1 MGIKS
6 NQFKILAIRPHINCN
21 KKYSKVLEN
30 GKLYRLYDDYDFQDY
45 NEKSIG
51 LESDVIH
58 CINKNTVPQD
68 LYTID
73 GLEVNISAIV
83 GKNGSGKSTLVEL
96 LLYSI
101 YILGTHTSD
110 AKGEKM
116 LFQHDLQLNDLL
128 EEKRDDLKSLY
139 QEKEEVLKLYQDP
152 KKNINIVTHKID
164 KLLNLITKVGNLHSD
179 LHSLEEHQT
188 AAKIEH
194 EQIISGMSCSIFFE
208 LSGEF
213 WEFNTA
219 VFLDANKGDEKVHG
233 GNIKLLR
240 REDFQHSNMI
250 TSFFYS
256 IVLNYSHHALNSKH
270 LGYWINTLFHKN
282 DGYRTPAVINPMRE
296 EGNFDINKE
305 NLLSKYRLLANI
317 AAEALLTGKQKIAV
331 TEKQYI
337 HKIRFRFIPSDD
349 DSIDIGIP
357 GSFDKTKN
365 FIASGPMNEIAL
377 IEELIRVYFQENL
390 ENIVKQDDV
399 TPYATSFV
407 NYLSRKVPKIFR
419 NYPEYEPKDK
429 FQTLIDLLKKA
440 LPIIREDKSHV
451 TFKVSRVM
459 YFLKKNL
466 EAESCIKWNMENP
479 YVDFT
484 VAELLK
490 WMDIDSADNLH
501 LIFERMPPSK
511 FDVEFILD
519 NSKTPIA
526 YSQKEE
532 EQLPKFTDLS
542 SGEQQKLYIIS
553 AVMYHLNNI
562 YSVHKSSDKV
572 ERMKYRFV
580 NIIFD
585 EIELYFHPDQQRN
598 FVKDL
603 RSAIN
608 RLGHITS
615 NENSTILAL
624 NIIFSTHS
632 PFILSDIP
640 SQNILRLLYKPSQ
653 GTSQPEPETQQTF
666 AANIHQLLATNFF
679 FDNQRLIGEFAYEFI
694 ESIITSIN
702 NYKKRQTSITTDE
715 YKALIAE
722 IEIIG
727 EPFFRQ
733 KLIEMANQLKS

>member
-1 MGIKS
+1 MDIRQH
-6 NQFKILAIRPHINCN
+6 QFKILAIRPHLNCN

-30 GKLYRLYDDYDFQDY
+30 GKLYKLYNDYDFQDY
-45 NEKSIG
+45 NGQPVG
-51 LESDVIH
+51 LETTVVH
-58 CINKNTVPQD
+58 CINKNKVPTD
-68 LYTID
+68 LYTIK
-73 GLEVNISAIV
+73 GLEINISAVV
-83 GKNGSGKSTLVEL
+83 GKNGSGKSTLLEL

-101 YILGTHTSD
+101 YILGTHSQD
-110 AKGEKM
+110 AKGNAM
-116 LFQHDLQLNDLL
+116 LLQHDLQLNELL
-128 EEKRDDLKSLY
+128 EEKKDDLKSLY
-139 QEKEEVLKLYQDP
+139 QEKEELLNLYQIHTE
-152 KKNINIVTHKID
+152 NINVISHKID
-164 KLLNLITKVGNLHSD
+164 KLLTLITKVGNLHS
-179 LHSLEEHQT
+179 HINSLEEHRV
-188 AAKIEH
+188 AAEIEH
-194 EQIISGMSCSIFFE
+194 KQIVSGLNCSIFFE
-208 LSGEF
+208 LSGEVL
-213 WEFNTA
+213 EFNTA
-219 VFLDANKGDEKVHG
+219 VFLGIDQTDRSTYR
-233 GNIKLLR
+233 GNVRLLR
-240 REDFQHSNMI
+240 KEDFQNSDI
-250 TSFFYS
+250 ISSFFYS

-282 DGYRTPAVINPMRE
+282 DGYKTPAVINPMRD

-317 AAEALLTGKQKIAV
+317 AAEALLTGKQKIAI
-331 TEKQYI
+331 TEKQYV
-337 HKIRFRFIPSDD
+337 HKIRFRFVPSDD

-357 GSFDKTKN
+357 GSIDETKN

-377 IEELIRVYFQENL
+377 IEELIRVYFQKDL
-390 ENIVKQDDV
+390 ENIIKQDDV
-399 TPYATSFV
+399 TPYATSFI

-429 FQTLIDLLKKA
+429 FQTLIDLLRKA

-466 EAESCIKWNMENP
+466 EDDSRLKWGTENP

-484 VAELLK
+484 ITELLK
-490 WMDIDSADNLH
+490 WMEIENANDLH

-519 NSKTPIA
+519 NSKSPIT
-526 YSQKEE
+526 YSKKEE
-532 EQLPKFTDLS
+532 ERLQKFADLS

-553 AVMYHLNNI
+553 AVIYHLNNI
-562 YSVHKSSDKV
+562 YSVHKSSEKV

-603 RSAIN
+603 RSAIS
-608 RLGHITS
+608 RLGHIT
-615 NENSTILAL
+615 NDKNTTILAL

-640 SQNILRLLYKPSQ
+640 SQNILRLVYKPDQ

-666 AANIHQLLATNFF
+666 ASNIHQLLATNFF
-679 FDNQRLIGEFAYEFI
+679 FDNRRLIGEFAYEFI
-694 ESIITSIN
+694 EALIENIN
-702 NYKKRQTSITTDE
+702 EYKKRKTSITTDE

-733 KLIEMANQLKS
+733 KLIEMANQLKM